1 MSENGGFG
9 SYFGDHERPRQ
20 VQNITSDRWPSIV
33 APISSTDN
41 YTAYTAPPPPRK
53 PQQRPVERGES
64 QTKKAPNKNVS
75 SGVTSGAN
83 PNAERKKTAK
93 NTRGKTAKKSGTAAK
108 AKAASPKGSNEIPIS
123 EMQGPGNNRAEKGH
137 PAPVREKKPGK
148 RAQKRSKRSCSR
160 DNKRFL
166 HLVRTGKSPDE
177 ARRIINRGK
186 IRRRRRSAFFSGA
199 SLFLFAFL
207 LVAAFCYSEGG
218 IISKIIVDGDN
229 VYTEKEIVDASN
241 VKLGQN
247 MLSVR
252 EREVN
257 SSVTSILPFIS
268 KVSVDYQL
276 PDTVKLD
283 IVSAEEKYMIKN
295 GKGYICVDKTGKV
308 VSEKKKKLE
317 NGQYLILGMT
327 AQEYTVGE
335 PYVPIEDNQEKYK
348 MACELAQAAFE
359 SELLASGVI
368 NVSDIREIT
377 FTYQSR
383 IRIYFGKNPDFKK
396 SVELAEAIIREID
409 GTKPTGY
416 IDLSFSRP
424 TFMQGIMEK
433 D

>member
-53 PQQRPVERGES
+53 PQQRPGERGVS

-75 SGVTSGAN
+75 SGVKAN
-83 PNAERKKTAK
+83 TEGKKTAK
-93 NTRGKTAKKSGTAAK
+93 NTRGKTAKKAGTAAK
-108 AKAASPKGSNEIPIS
+108 AKAASPKGGNNIPIS

-166 HLVRTGKSPDE
+166 HLVRMGKSPDE

-186 IRRRRRSAFFSGA
+186 IRRRRRSAFLSGV

-241 VKLGQN
+241 V
-247 MLSVR
+247 
-252 EREVN
+252 
-257 SSVTSILPFIS
+257 
-268 KVSVDYQL
+268 
-276 PDTVKLD
+276 
-283 IVSAEEKYMIKN
+283 
-295 GKGYICVDKTGKV
+295 
-308 VSEKKKKLE
+308 
-317 NGQYLILGMT
+317 
-327 AQEYTVGE
+327 
-335 PYVPIEDNQEKYK
+335 
-348 MACELAQAAFE
+348 
-359 SELLASGVI
+359 
-368 NVSDIREIT
+368 
-377 FTYQSR
+377 
-383 IRIYFGKNPDFKK
+383 
-396 SVELAEAIIREID
+396 
-409 GTKPTGY
+409 
-416 IDLSFSRP
+416 
-424 TFMQGIMEK
+424 
-433 D
+433 